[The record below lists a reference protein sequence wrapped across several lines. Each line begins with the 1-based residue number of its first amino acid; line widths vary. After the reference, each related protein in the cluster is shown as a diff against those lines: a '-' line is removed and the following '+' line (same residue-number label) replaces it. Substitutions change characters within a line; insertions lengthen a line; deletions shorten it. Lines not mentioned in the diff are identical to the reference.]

1 MLKNLTH
8 KTMNYN
14 IKITGS
20 GTADEIINAL
30 KGVIESIEEAKPEG
44 DAILDGAEWK
54 DATLMTEISAE

>member
-1 MLKNLTH
+1 
-8 KTMNYN
+8 MNYN

>member
-1 MLKNLTH
+1 
-8 KTMNYN
+8 MNYK

-30 KGVIESIEEAKPEG
+30 KGVIESIEEAKTEG
-44 DAILDGAEWK
+44 DAILDGAEWE